1 MANVLTEIEIWFG
14 DVVVVV
20 RELMSVKKWKN

>member
-14 DVVVVV
+14 DVVMV